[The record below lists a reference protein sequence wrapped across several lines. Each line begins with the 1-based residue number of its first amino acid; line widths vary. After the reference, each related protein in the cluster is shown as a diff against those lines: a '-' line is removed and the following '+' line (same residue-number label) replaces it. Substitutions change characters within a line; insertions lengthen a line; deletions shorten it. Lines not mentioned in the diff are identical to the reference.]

1 MECEDNPVILSKVKT
16 IFQKYDEM
24 AWQNHLST
32 IMSGQ
37 KKIRYITI
45 YFWAGNFRL
54 VWPKI
59 LRIHATIVYDVSK
72 IILFSFRY
80 LVYFVMISN
89 EIKIDKAL
97 EPSTKNS
104 VYYSIWDSILV
115 VGFLGW
121 YVVLGRAQQHP
132 NI

>member
-1 MECEDNPVILSKVKT
+1 M
-16 IFQKYDEM
+16 
-24 AWQNHLST
+24 
-32 IMSGQ
+32 
-37 KKIRYITI
+37 
-45 YFWAGNFRL
+45 

-80 LVYFVMISN
+80 LAYFVMISN

-104 VYYSIWDSILV
+104 VYYSI
-115 VGFLGW
+115 
-121 YVVLGRAQQHP
+121 
-132 NI
+132 

>member
-1 MECEDNPVILSKVKT
+1 MQVL
-16 IFQKYDEM
+16 
-24 AWQNHLST
+24 
-32 IMSGQ
+32 
-37 KKIRYITI
+37 
-45 YFWAGNFRL
+45 
-54 VWPKI
+54 
-59 LRIHATIVYDVSK
+59 YDVSK
-72 IILFSFRY
+72 IILFSFRH

-89 EIKIDKAL
+89 EINIDKAL
-97 EPSTKNS
+97 ELSTKNS